1 MPKRQRRR
9 SRATGE
15 NEWVIGVPTSRARYR
30 KVKAEAERLGLAMA
44 AFVRQ
49 VIDEWFERHKRVA
62 APASGESDDELNGG

>member
-1 MPKRQRRR
+1 MMAKRKKRK

-30 KVKAEAERLGLAMA
+30 KVKAEAERRGLAMA

-49 VIDEWFERHKRVA
+49 VIDEWFEHHKRWA
-62 APASGESDDELNGG
+62 DKASTEDGDR